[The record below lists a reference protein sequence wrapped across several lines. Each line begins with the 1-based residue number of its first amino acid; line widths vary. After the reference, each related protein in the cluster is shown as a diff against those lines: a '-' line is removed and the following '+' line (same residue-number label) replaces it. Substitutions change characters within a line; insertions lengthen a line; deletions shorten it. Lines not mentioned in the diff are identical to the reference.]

1 MQFRQFRLNLLKRLT
16 PSRSV
21 KKMKALVPVML
32 CAVVVFCFGCR
43 DPYES
48 ETAQADKKPE
58 ATETGIFGQKTDDIG
73 EFDPNANVKVSDG
86 KIKKWNPLNPIGAL
100 NAYGPA
106 VEKVSQLAITQAVN
120 LFYAEKGR
128 YPKDHE
134 EFMEKI
140 IKQNKIEL
148 PELPGDRQ
156 YQYDV
161 ENHELVIVEPIES
174 PEKGK

>member
-1 MQFRQFRLNLLKRLT
+1 
-16 PSRSV
+16 
-21 KKMKALVPVML
+21 MKALVPVML

-43 DPYES
+43 DPYET
-48 ETAQADKKPE
+48 ETTQADKKPE

-100 NAYGPA
+100 NAYGP
-106 VEKVSQLAITQAVN
+106 LAESGAKIQITHAIN
-120 LFYAEKGR
+120 LFWGAEGR
-128 YPKDHE
+128 YPKDHQ

-148 PELPGDRQ
+148 PVLPGDRQ

-174 PEKGK
+174 SDKGK